1 MEVKSTDYCRLI
13 DRYRD
18 GELQPHLRS
27 GFEAHL
33 GECPSCRGTIALL
46 NNLVRILHPA
56 QPPVPP
62 AMPEK
67 IARQAF
73 QRARNWDTMVI
84 SWLRPAPAWIAVAV
98 SIAFITFLWI
108 SPMIQTQD
116 VYSEY
121 ESLLSEPLSVSAP
134 QIQSPEDLASWLQEG
149 GAQ

>member
-1 MEVKSTDYCRLI
+1 MEVKSTKYCRLI

-18 GELQPHLRS
+18 GELEAPLRA

-56 QPPVPP
+56 QPPIPP
-62 AMPEK
+62 AMPER

-73 QRARNWDTMVI
+73 KRARKWDTMVI
-84 SWLRPAPAWIAVAV
+84 SWLRPAPAWVALAV

-116 VYSEY
+116 FYSEY
-121 ESLLSEPLSVSAP
+121 ETLLSGPSSISAP
-134 QIQSPEDLASWLQEG
+134 QIQTPEDFATWLEEG
-149 GAQ
+149 GVR